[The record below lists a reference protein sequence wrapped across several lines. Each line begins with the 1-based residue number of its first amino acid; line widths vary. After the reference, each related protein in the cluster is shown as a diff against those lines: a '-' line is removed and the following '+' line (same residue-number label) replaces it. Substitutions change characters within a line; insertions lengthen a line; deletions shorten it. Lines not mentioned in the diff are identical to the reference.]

1 MIGGSG
7 TDWFMPGADDTR
19 DGAPRASELIDLT
32 LPRPSP
38 LIGGMPFPAEPTPRG
53 LLGHR
58 RYVWQGAL
66 AELRHRYAG
75 TGLGA
80 VWNVLHPLALIAVYS
95 VVFTTLMRDRVP
107 GGHDDNRFGYVL
119 YLCSGLLPWLAFA
132 DCVTRGCNAFAENA
146 TYLRKLPI
154 PEQVFVAKS
163 ATAATLGL
171 AISFALLLLVAPLLG
186 LRPHAAW
193 LLLPLPLL
201 ALMAMGYGVAL
212 LCATLN
218 VFFRDVGQL
227 LTVGLQVVLWTAPI
241 VYVAH
246 PGLPSWFVGAL
257 PFHPLHPPLVAVR
270 ELFLN
275 HAAPASWVWVAT
287 ANWTIAFLVAARLTF
302 GALRAEIRDVL

>member
-1 MIGGSG
+1 MG
-7 TDWFMPGADDTR
+7 PAAD
-19 DGAPRASELIDLT
+19 S
-32 LPRPSP
+32 
-38 LIGGMPFPAEPTPRG
+38 TPRN
-53 LLGHR
+53 LFAHR

-75 TGLGA
+75 TGLGV
-80 VWNVLHPLALIAVYS
+80 VWNVVHPLALIAVYS
-95 VVFTTLMRDRVP
+95 VVFTTLMRGRLPGQHADDR
-107 GGHDDNRFGYVL
+107 FAYVL

-132 DCVTRGCNAFAENA
+132 ECVTRGCNAFAENA

-171 AISFALLLLVAPLLG
+171 AISFGLLLLAAPFLG
-186 LRPHAAW
+186 LRPGAAW

-201 ALMAMGYGVAL
+201 AMMAMGYGVAL

-227 LTVGLQVVLWTAPI
+227 LTIGLQVVLWTAPI
-241 VYVAH
+241 VYVNNADV
-246 PGLPSWFVGAL
+246 LPRWFVRLL

-270 ELFLN
+270 DLFLN
-275 HAAPASWVWVAT
+275 HAAPPPWVWVAMT
-287 ANWTIAFLVAARLTF
+287 LWTLAFLLAARLAF
-302 GALRAEIRDVL
+302 AALRAEIRDVL